1 MLRKKVAN
9 NSGKKRIIDPWQG
22 PGGRGGV
29 KEFELSKALRD
40 NEKTQKGEK
49 RGRVLRKAQLLYE
62 KHDYNVCKRYF

>member
-22 PGGRGGV
+22 PGGRGG
-29 KEFELSKALRD
+29 LR
-40 NEKTQKGEK
+40 NLNYLKLYEATKKPQKVEK